1 MKVFIGCSSSEEI
14 AKKYYDL
21 AYDVASAIAKEGNSL
36 VYGGTS
42 YSMMGEC
49 YKAFADNKKQIDG
62 MIAKKYVKDLI
73 NTKKSKAYIVDTTLE
88 RIARI
93 YTLAE
98 IFIILPGGLG
108 TLEELF
114 SILEENRTNKWK
126 PIIIYNYEGYYDFII
141 NWLNININTGFINEN
156 DLAKIKIVD
165 SIEKLL
171 EELRS
176 VEI

>member
-1 MKVFIGCSSSEEI
+1 MKIFIGCSSSEEI
-14 AKKYYDL
+14 DKKYFDL
-21 AYDVASAIAKEGNSL
+21 AYNVADAIAKDDNSL

-49 YKAFADNKKQIDG
+49 YRAFSDNKKDIDG
-62 MIAKKYVKDLI
+62 MIAKKYADDLV

-93 YTLAE
+93 YNLAE
-98 IFIILPGGLG
+98 VFIILPGGLG

-141 NWLNININTGFINEN
+141 NWLNININTGFINEE

-165 SIEKLL
+165 NIEELL
-171 EELRS
+171 KELRS
-176 VEI
+176 V